1 MVSMVLGNSRVLNI
15 NCECTF
21 IRPFQF
27 TNYHAESTI
36 QHRYPILCRP
46 NPQALP
52 IQALYSVDLTGQAL
66 QILYD
71 VVVFGYIWLVEGAW
85 WLHV

>member
-1 MVSMVLGNSRVLNI
+1 MVLGNSRVLNI

-71 VVVFGYIWLVEGAW
+71 VVVFGYI
-85 WLHV
+85 